1 MLDDLELDLEINR
14 ALESKSEA
22 KAKADAKA
30 KAIAD
35 AKAKAKARGKNK
47 LLGQGS
53 YGCVYYP
60 GISCSGKINK
70 KKTVTKLQEISFYSV
85 NEITIGKY
93 IKKHIHKYS
102 SMYAPIVKYCVASFQ
117 TIQKS
122 DLNIFDCKTLF
133 PDDTNSNS
141 SYYDY
146 DYDYNDYNDYKDYIN
161 NGAIGYDNT
170 NSDKF
175 KSKLHTKYYLM
186 YMNYIANKT
195 FKKYFEGYNVFND
208 YVVDLL
214 KVTLYIIKSLEYL
227 VNANIIHNDLHVNN
241 ILINLK
247 NSKPIIIDFGLAM
260 FYNKCFKYQKKTIDF
275 EYLKFL
281 LFDFREDQY
290 HIILEKRFI
299 SFITN
304 NKSNQY
310 SITVSTNFV
319 KNDLTQSII
328 DLFIADAYDSI
339 SKQHVIPFNTV
350 ELAEYYKSLKQFYY
364 QFLNK
369 NKYPNY
375 SVIISYLLKF
385 LFKYTDLYSIVFD
398 INYIYK
404 STSFVKDDERK
415 GRGIKRESDDV
426 REGRYEIDV
435 QRQANYQ
442 KDDVREENY
451 VEKNGLE
458 NQFEEVVNVG
468 GEGIYKEEDDS
479 REEDDTLK
487 YSGSKPLF
495 DFFMV
500 LLKKILHPHPLM
512 RLQNSEITKITN
524 YIIETIKE
532 SETVIVDTI
541 FIKDFGEFLV
551 SQSINPKI
559 LFSKKFAYL
568 DFSTI
573 LNNDVFDFVKKHF

>member
-1 MLDDLELDLEINR
+1 MLDDLELDLELNQ
-14 ALESKSEA
+14 ALEAKVGA

-30 KAIAD
+30 KAKAD
-35 AKAKAKARGKNK
+35 AKAKAKARAKNK

-85 NEITIGKY
+85 NEISIGKY
-93 IKKHIHKYS
+93 IKKYIDKYS
-102 SMYAPIVKYCVASFQ
+102 SMYAPIVKYCVVSFQ

-133 PDDTNSNS
+133 PDDINSNS

-146 DYDYNDYNDYKDYIN
+146 DYNYNDYKDYIKTP
-161 NGAIGYDNT
+161 ATGYETKSSANKSDN
-170 NSDKF
+170 F
-175 KSKLHTKYYLM
+175 KGKLHTKYYLM

-195 FKKYFEGYNVFND
+195 FKKYFEGYTLFNE
-208 YVVDLL
+208 YVVD
-214 KVTLYIIKSLEYL
+214 IIKATFHVIKSIGHL
-227 VNANIIHNDLHVNN
+227 VSVNIIHNDLHVNN

-247 NSKPIIIDFGLAM
+247 NNKPILIDFGLSM
-260 FYNKCFKYQKKTIDF
+260 YYTKCFKYQNKTIDF
-275 EYLKFL
+275 EYLKYL

-310 SITVSTNFV
+310 SITIATNFV
-319 KNDLTQSII
+319 KNELTQSII
-328 DLFIADAYDSI
+328 DLFINDAYDSI
-339 SKQHVIPFNTV
+339 SRQYVIPFNKV

-385 LFKYTDLYSIVFD
+385 LFKYTDLYSIIFD
-398 INYIYK
+398 IYYVNK
-404 STSFVKDDERK
+404 STSFFKDEEIK
-415 GRGIKRESDDV
+415 GRGKEGESDDV
-426 REGRYEIDV
+426 REGRYEKDV
-435 QRQANYQ
+435 IREVNYE
-442 KDDVREENY
+442 KKGEGEGEGESDDVREGRY
-451 VEKNGLE
+451 EKDVMR
-458 NQFEEVVNVG
+458 EEIKVG
-468 GEGIYKEEDDS
+468 GDGIYKEEDS
-479 REEDDTLK
+479 IK
-487 YSGSKPLF
+487 YSNYKPLF

-500 LLKKILHPHPLM
+500 LLKKNLHPQPLM
-512 RLQNSEITKITN
+512 RLHSSEITKIYN
-524 YIIETIKE
+524 YIIETIKK
-532 SETVIVDTI
+532 SETVVDDTI
-541 FIKDFGEFLV
+541 FIKDLGDFLV
-551 SQSINPKI
+551 AQSINPKI
-559 LFSKKFAYL
+559 IFNKKFAYL
-568 DFSTI
+568 DFDTI
-573 LNNDVFDFVKKHF
+573 LNNDVFDYVKKHF

>member
-1 MLDDLELDLEINR
+1 MLDDLELDLELNQ
-14 ALESKSEA
+14 ALEA
-22 KAKADAKA
+22 KGDAKIKADAKA
-30 KAIAD
+30 KAKLD
-35 AKAKAKARGKNK
+35 AKAKARAKNK

-93 IKKHIHKYS
+93 IKEQIHKYT
-102 SMYAPIVKYCVASFQ
+102 SMYAPIVKFCVVSFQ

-141 SYYDY
+141 SYYD
-146 DYDYNDYNDYKDYIN
+146 NDYNDYKNIT
-161 NGAIGYDNT
+161 ALGYKSKSGVY
-170 NSDKF
+170 NSDNF

-186 YMNYIANKT
+186 YMNYIVNKT
-195 FKKYFEGYNVFND
+195 FKKYFEAYTLYND
-208 YVVDLL
+208 YVVDLI
-214 KVTLYIIKSLEYL
+214 KATLYIIKSIGLL
-227 VNANIIHNDLHVNN
+227 VSANIIHNDLHVNN

-247 NSKPIIIDFGLAM
+247 NNKPIIIDFGLSM
-260 FYNKCFKYQKKTIDF
+260 FYNKCFKYQNKTIDF
-275 EYLKFL
+275 EYLKYL

-304 NKSNQY
+304 NRSNQY
-310 SITVSTNFV
+310 SITIATNFV
-319 KNDLTQSII
+319 KNELTQSII
-328 DLFIADAYDSI
+328 DLFIDDAYDSI
-339 SKQHVIPFNTV
+339 SKQYVIPFNKV

-375 SVIISYLLKF
+375 SVIISYLLKVI
-385 LFKYTDLYSIVFD
+385 FKYTDLYSIVFD
-398 INYIYK
+398 IYYINR
-404 STSFVKDDERK
+404 STSFVKDADRQ
-415 GRGIKRESDDV
+415 GRGRGRATETEVNKI
-426 REGRYEIDV
+426 EGKYERD
-435 QRQANYQ
+435 
-442 KDDVREENY
+442 
-451 VEKNGLE
+451 
-458 NQFEEVVNVG
+458 VVNVKVG
-468 GEGIYKEEDDS
+468 GDGIYKEEEEAEEADS
-479 REEDDTLK
+479 KEADFREVEEADFREAEEDGLK

-500 LLKKILHPHPLM
+500 LLKKILHPQPSM
-512 RLQNSEITKITN
+512 RLHCSEIIKISN
-524 YIIETIKE
+524 YIIEIIKKSE
-532 SETVIVDTI
+532 SVVEHNI
-541 FIKDFGEFLV
+541 FIKDLGEFLV
-551 SQSINPKI
+551 YQSINSKI
-559 LFSKKFAYL
+559 IFTKKFAYL

-573 LNNDVFDFVKKHF
+573 LNNDVFDYVKKHF

>member
-1 MLDDLELDLEINR
+1 MLDDLELDLELNQ
-14 ALESKSEA
+14 ALEARADAKAKADTKA

-30 KAIAD
+30 T
-35 AKAKAKARGKNK
+35 AKARGKNK

-93 IKKHIHKYS
+93 IKKHIHKYT
-102 SMYAPIVKYCVASFQ
+102 SMYAPIVKYCVVSFQ

-133 PDDTNSNS
+133 PDDTTSNS
-141 SYYDY
+141 SDYDY
-146 DYDYNDYNDYKDYIN
+146 DYDYNDYKDYIKTPYKSKS
-161 NGAIGYDNT
+161 GANT
-170 NSDKF
+170 YAYANSDKF

-195 FKKYFEGYNVFND
+195 FKKYFESYTLYND
-208 YVVDLL
+208 YVVDLI
-214 KVTLYIIKSLEYL
+214 KATLYLIKSIGHL
-227 VNANIIHNDLHVNN
+227 VSANIIHNDLHVNN

-247 NSKPIIIDFGLAM
+247 NNKPIIIDFGLAM
-260 FYNKCFKYQKKTIDF
+260 FYSKCFKYQKKTIDF
-275 EYLKFL
+275 EYLKYL

-310 SITVSTNFV
+310 SIAIATNFV
-319 KNDLTQSII
+319 KNELTQSII

-339 SKQHVIPFNTV
+339 SKQYVIPFNKV

-369 NKYPNY
+369 HKYPNY

-385 LFKYTDLYSIVFD
+385 IFKYTDLYSIVFD
-398 INYIYK
+398 IYYINK
-404 STSFVKDDERK
+404 STSFVKDDERR
-415 GRGIKRESDDV
+415 GRGKEREGQGESDDV
-426 REGRYEIDV
+426 REGRYEKDV
-435 QRQANYQ
+435 VREANYEGEGQ
-442 KDDVREENY
+442 GQEIK
-451 VEKNGLE
+451 
-458 NQFEEVVNVG
+458 VG
-468 GEGIYKEEDDS
+468 GEGIYKEEDS
-479 REEDDTLK
+479 LK
-487 YSGSKPLF
+487 YSSCKPLF

-500 LLKKILHPHPLM
+500 LLKKNLHPQPLM
-512 RLQNSEITKITN
+512 RLHSSEITKIYH
-524 YIIETIKE
+524 YIIETIIK
-532 SETVIVDTI
+532 SETVVDDST
-541 FIKDFGEFLV
+541 FIKDLGEFLV
-551 SQSINPKI
+551 SHSINPKI
-559 LFSKKFAYL
+559 IFTKKFAYL

>member
-1 MLDDLELDLEINR
+1 MLDDLELDLELNQ
-14 ALESKSEA
+14 ALEVRADA
-22 KAKADAKA
+22 KTKADAKA
-30 KAIAD
+30 KAKAD

-60 GISCSGKINK
+60 GISCSGKIIK

-85 NEITIGKY
+85 NEINIGKY

-102 SMYAPIVKYCVASFQ
+102 SMYAPIVKYCVVSFQ

-141 SYYDY
+141 TYYDN
-146 DYDYNDYNDYKDYIN
+146 DYEYNYNDYKDYIKTPAGGYEIKS
-161 NGAIGYDNT
+161 GANDSAN
-170 NSDKF
+170 F

-186 YMNYIANKT
+186 YMNYIVNKT
-195 FKKYFEGYNVFND
+195 FKKYFEAYIQYND
-208 YVVDLL
+208 YVVDLI
-214 KVTLYIIKSLEYL
+214 KASLYVIKSVGHL
-227 VNANIIHNDLHVNN
+227 VSANIIHNDLHVNN
-241 ILINLK
+241 ILVNLK
-247 NSKPIIIDFGLAM
+247 NNKPIIIDFGLSM
-260 FYNKCFKYQKKTIDF
+260 YYTKCFKYQNKTIDF
-275 EYLKFL
+275 EYLKYL

-310 SITVSTNFV
+310 SITIATNFV
-319 KNDLTQSII
+319 KNELTQSII
-328 DLFIADAYDSI
+328 DLFINDAYDSI
-339 SKQHVIPFNTV
+339 SKQYVIPFNKV

-398 INYIYK
+398 IYYINK
-404 STSFVKDDERK
+404 STSFVKDDIRR
-415 GRGIKRESDDV
+415 GRGKGEEGE
-426 REGRYEIDV
+426 REGREEKGEERERERYYERDIV
-435 QRQANYQ
+435 AV
-442 KDDVREENY
+442 K
-451 VEKNGLE
+451 
-458 NQFEEVVNVG
+458 VG
-468 GEGIYKEEDDS
+468 RDMIYKEEKAGEEEADS
-479 REEDDTLK
+479 KEEKEKEDYKEENSVK

-500 LLKKILHPHPLM
+500 LLKKNLHPQPSM
-512 RLQNSEITKITN
+512 RLHSSELTKISN
-524 YIIETIKE
+524 YIIETIKKSE
-532 SETVIVDTI
+532 SVIEHNI

-559 LFSKKFAYL
+559 IFTKKFAYL

-573 LNNDVFDFVKKHF
+573 LNNDVFVYVKKHF